1 MTSLSHPFSLYLCFG
16 NDDGNDNND
25 NNDDDNIIEGD
36 DYGDGKEQTVLVF
49 CDEPWNGHK
58 NDKTA
63 MMTL

>member
-1 MTSLSHPFSLYLCFG
+1 MLFCYSENINYE
-16 NDDGNDNND
+16 DDDSNNDNND

-36 DYGDGKEQTVLVF
+36 DYGDGKERTVLVF

>member
-1 MTSLSHPFSLYLCFG
+1 MLFCYSENINYE
-16 NDDGNDNND
+16 DDDSNNDNND

-36 DYGDGKEQTVLVF
+36 DYGDGKEQTALVF
-49 CDEPWNGHK
+49 CDELWNGHK